1 MIPFTLSLTVRMIN
15 LIKHVNNVHVICA
28 SIHSEGLKVCIICH
42 HFHFKLKLSTS
53 LVVIIQPGIVTDK
66 TSNLFSLI
74 LWKVKSAVK
83 EVVSR
88 SFIPSIIETSY
99 WTLSNISVPVCRLT
113 RRADPR
119 MCPGTSWGRARGS
132 RGRLCP
138 RTRRTSGLWTGPA
151 PSPRRALAFRV
162 FSLANRRLSYLLI
175 GQRRERGTTSEMEK
189 LVLTVIF
196 GLIVV

>member
-1 MIPFTLSLTVRMIN
+1 MP
-15 LIKHVNNVHVICA
+15 
-28 SIHSEGLKVCIICH
+28 
-42 HFHFKLKLSTS
+42 
-53 LVVIIQPGIVTDK
+53 
-66 TSNLFSLI
+66 
-74 LWKVKSAVK
+74 
-83 EVVSR
+83 
-88 SFIPSIIETSY
+88 FIPSIIETSL
-99 WTLSNISVPVCRLT
+99 TLLNIVAHFAPVCRLT

-196 GLIVV
+196 WFNRCLIVKWPLIIPAASRPGALSAQMKIRGRGKKQLVQLRERMNGYFWRKHTIAVRGLKIQFTRGGWSCLLDIF